1 MGHISFVGKLD
12 AATLTRGRA
21 APSLPAGRWT

>member
-12 AATLTRGRA
+12 GATLSAG
-21 APSLPAGRWT
+21 APAIARDGLWI